1 MSKATKAI
9 GAFFYKNGSKILITS
24 SIITSGSA
32 IVMAVRSTP
41 KYQLLMEERKEELEV
56 EDLKP
61 TQKVKPIIKAYW
73 PSIILLV
80 LSGACTIGSHLIDK
94 KHQAVLATA
103 LTASNAALSEFQTK
117 AMEKIGEKK
126 VTEIKDAIAK
136 DKIEKNKV
144 DPQKVIITPSK
155 GKVLMFDA
163 FSGRYFMSDVETV
176 RRAVNKVNRQIPEE
190 QYVSVNELYSEL
202 GMPEIDMG
210 DQLGWHN
217 DGCDGF
223 EEVLSAQ
230 ITDEGEPCIVISYEP
245 KPDPI
250 AWFHD

>member
-1 MSKATKAI
+1 MSKVTKAT
-9 GAFFYKNGSKILITS
+9 GAFFHRNGSKILITS
-24 SIITSGSA
+24 SFIASGSA

-41 KYQLLMEERKEELEV
+41 KYKLLIEERKEELEV
-56 EDLKP
+56 DDLKV
-61 TQKVKPIIKAYW
+61 TQKIKPTIKAYW

-94 KHQAVLATA
+94 KKQAVLATA
-103 LTASNAALSEFQTK
+103 LTASNAALSEFQAK
-117 AMEKIGEKK
+117 AMEKLGEKK

-136 DKIEKNKV
+136 DKIDNNKV

-163 FSGRYFMSDVETV
+163 FSGRYFMSDIESV

-190 QYVSVNELYSEL
+190 QYVSINELYSEL

-210 DQLGWHN
+210 DQLGWGN
-217 DGCDGF
+217 DSCNGF
-223 EEVLSAQ
+223 EECLSAQ
-230 ITDEGEPCIVISYEP
+230 ITDDGEPCIVVTYEP

-250 AWFHD
+250 DWFLN